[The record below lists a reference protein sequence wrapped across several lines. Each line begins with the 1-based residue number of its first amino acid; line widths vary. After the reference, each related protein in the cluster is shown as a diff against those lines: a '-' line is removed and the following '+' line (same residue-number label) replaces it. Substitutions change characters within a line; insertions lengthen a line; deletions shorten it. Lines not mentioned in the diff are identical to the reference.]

1 MAVHD
6 YSWPFLVLH
15 VASWSFYSWSIHI
28 LERNHTRA
36 AWLDCWN
43 LFAFYQR
50 PSGFQVSLLYVVR
63 CCKILSSIGTE
74 PQIVLCVYLLS
85 LFHSKCLVHFA
96 VLSVS
101 SLCTDEQSV
110 ADVAK
115 SKTGQV
121 ATHLQ
126 LCPAIGVSSSNSSLD
141 MEYRSRDMLNHVCV
155 CMCEDHNWKQNGAC
169 LPGSKETAA
178 SGARTEH
185 WGQRARHSVESCDG
199 RGLGGM
205 YASTLFVI
213 IHGPF
218 MAHTWAFGVHDYS
231 WPFLVLHVAS
241 WSFYSWSI
249 HILER
254 NHTRAA
260 WLDCWNLFAFYQ
272 RPSGFQVSLLDVVRC
287 CKILSSIGTEP
298 QIVLCVYLFSLFHRK
313 CWVHFAVL
321 SVSSLCTDE
330 QSVADVAKS
339 KTELVS
345 HIYNYVRP

>member
-1 MAVHD
+1 
-6 YSWPFLVLH
+6 
-15 VASWSFYSWSIHI
+15 
-28 LERNHTRA
+28 
-36 AWLDCWN
+36 
-43 LFAFYQR
+43 
-50 PSGFQVSLLYVVR
+50 
-63 CCKILSSIGTE
+63 
-74 PQIVLCVYLLS
+74 
-85 LFHSKCLVHFA
+85 
-96 VLSVS
+96 
-101 SLCTDEQSV
+101 
-110 ADVAK
+110 
-115 SKTGQV
+115 
-121 ATHLQ
+121 
-126 LCPAIGVSSSNSSLD
+126 
-141 MEYRSRDMLNHVCV
+141 MEYRSINEAEICSIMCVCV
-155 CMCEDHNWKQNGAC
+155 YAKTIIASRMGPVCQDRRKLQPVVQDKPNTEDSVPDILWKAAMLGAGVGCM
-169 LPGSKETAA
+169 LP
-178 SGARTEH
+178 
-185 WGQRARHSVESCDG
+185 RHLWSFIV
-199 RGLGGM
+199 
-205 YASTLFVI
+205 
-213 IHGPF
+213 IHGPY
-218 MAHTWAFGVHDYS
+218 MGVHDYS